1 MEFLRSLPGK
11 SFGPGTGGVALG
23 AAALAC
29 ALLFL
34 APRQRRPLGLAILLL
49 LGCWLISAAGR
60 LAGETVAARGPLMGI
75 AAYGVGAVVIF
86 LVMTL
91 TFHVVLPMLR
101 VNQTGIL
108 QDVVSFVAHVIW
120 VFLSLRG
127 SGVDLTS
134 LVATSAVLTAVIGFS
149 LQDTL
154 GNVLGGLA
162 IQLDRSIHVGDWV
175 TLDDLN
181 GQVVEIRWRYT
192 AIQTRSW
199 ETVIVPNS
207 LLLKNRFRV
216 VGRRVGEPAYWR
228 REVIFQVDFRF
239 PPTEVIEAVEGA
251 LRAAEIPLVAPTP
264 PPHCLCF
271 RFRESYAEYSVRYW
285 LIDFAADEGTDS
297 AVRQRIFT
305 ALRRAGIPLSIPAQS
320 VFVTQET
327 TKRRVRKQQQQVE
340 SRVAVLHKMELFHSL
355 TDDELH
361 QVARRMVAAPF
372 VPGDIITRQGAS
384 DLWLYVV
391 AQGRAEVTVRAES
404 GQSTCLAELG
414 PGDFFGEM
422 ALLTGEPRR
431 ATVTALTPLEC
442 FRLDKEAFQDILQSR
457 PALAHEI
464 SQVLARRRTE
474 LEAATENL
482 DAEARA
488 IRVGHA
494 QTQILDRIR
503 SFFSL

>member
-1 MEFLRSLPGK
+1 MEFLRSLSGR
-11 SFGPGTGGVALG
+11 SFGPDTGGIALG
-23 AAALAC
+23 AAGVAC
-29 ALLFL
+29 MLLFL
-34 APRQRRPLGLAILLL
+34 APGRRRPLGLAVLLL

-60 LAGETVAARGPLMGI
+60 LAGETNEGRGPLMGI

-86 LVMTL
+86 LAMTA

-108 QDVVSFVAHVIW
+108 QDVISSVAHVIW
-120 VFLSLRG
+120 VFLSLRA

-134 LVATSAVLTAVIGFS
+134 LVATSAVLTVVIGFS

-162 IQLDRSIHVGDWV
+162 IQLDRSIRVGDWV
-175 TLDDLN
+175 LLDDLS

-199 ETVIVPNS
+199 ETAIVPNS

-216 VGRRVGEPAYWR
+216 VGRRAGEPAYWR
-228 REVIFQVDFRF
+228 REVIFHVDFRF
-239 PPTEVIEAVEGA
+239 SPTEVIEAVAGA
-251 LRAAEIPLVAPTP
+251 LAAAEIPLVSPSP
-264 PPHCLCF
+264 PPNCLCF

-285 LIDFAADEGTDS
+285 LTDLGADERTDS
-297 AVRQRIFT
+297 NVRERIFT

-327 TKRRVRKQQQQVE
+327 PKRRARKEQQQVE
-340 SRVAVLHKMELFHSL
+340 SRVAVLHRMELFHSL

-361 QVARRMVAAPF
+361 QVASRSVPVPF
-372 VPGDIITRQGAS
+372 VPGDLITRQGAS
-384 DLWLYVV
+384 DLCLYVIV
-391 AQGRAEVTVRAES
+391 QGRAEVTVRAPS
-404 GQSTCLAELG
+404 GHSTWLAELG

-457 PALAHEI
+457 PGLAHEI